1 MASDEN
7 AIKRSILEYL
17 KYRGIPATKHRSGTI
32 FMHGRVIELGEAGWP
47 DIIGV
52 LPGGAFIGI
61 EVKTKTGKVE
71 ESQQKKIMELQNK
84 GALIYVVHSLKELEE
99 ALP

>member
-17 KYRGIPATKHRSGTI
+17 KYRGIPATKHQSGTI

-47 DIIGV
+47 DIIAI
-52 LPGGAFIGI
+52 LPGGRLLGI
-61 EVKTKTGKVE
+61 EVKTKTGSLE
-71 ESQQKKIMELQNK
+71 DTQKARFIELEKQ
-84 GALIYVVHSLKELEE
+84 GALIIIAQNVEDVEKNL
-99 ALP
+99 